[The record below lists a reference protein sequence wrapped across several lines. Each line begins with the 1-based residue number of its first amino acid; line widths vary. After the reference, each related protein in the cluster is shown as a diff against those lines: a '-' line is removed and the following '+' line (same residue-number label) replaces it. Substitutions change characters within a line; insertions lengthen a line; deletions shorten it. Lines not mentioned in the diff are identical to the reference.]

1 MKILI
6 LQDTLLDVLFGN
18 GASIALVIIFLIVL
32 IIGTLL
38 IYFQVALVLK
48 GEFKLKD
55 RLQCIV
61 FGIIFSFAV
70 MIVVAMAFIFAI
82 KTPEFWKTSET
93 GPPEIHPYYLL
104 IPFGICLA
112 YITFYPLID
121 FLFIALSDES
131 DEGLTPFHKFI
142 GDKIINKSP
151 NKLIRVILAVG
162 FFLGV
167 FFLPPLLLSLI
178 GLPFLMIWISWM
190 LVYPLLILTFYGSK
204 GYIAGI
210 TNVYY
215 HIPDMRR
222 SLYLGFEDGKRTIK
236 EFLNDPTPRII
247 LGLML
252 FVFVWA
258 WISMIQTIGYY
269 FSGAL
274 LISPYSY
281 AGIVFVTLAMGIIGF
296 FSRFWNRI
304 IKYRGIDIYFAA
316 YLMAAVGVNVF
327 VNFLIVNAD
336 KLSDTLAKSNF
347 TTSIVPNY
355 LLFAWTA
362 AIEEIILVSITT
374 YYFLSKRNEFTN
386 NLKFS
391 LIAECGQT
399 FDPIPLFNFI
409 KSENLKVRRL
419 AEEALTLMY
428 ERIPLKVEINL
439 NDMKYKNPLI
449 DGICDP
455 NPNSKNIC
463 YKILLQL
470 EKNAPNVVLP
480 WIIESLN
487 SPNYDKS
494 LPFAQSLITAN
505 INLIKKIPEQEIFD
519 LIEDTEWRLKLV
531 GLKILSRLI
540 ENNIKLTSELNI
552 KKLVNDPDS
561 QVQVEALNILALS
574 TVIIPFELINDK
586 INHSNKEI
594 RAAAIKNIKN
604 IDIEDI
610 NSEMISKLKSLIK
623 DPTSSVRASVFEIF
637 AKLGNFKRFNLPLLP
652 FLNGLI
658 DLNKNVRDASVLA
671 LEKYFNEEPDSLDID
686 LIINKIDPNNNEIL
700 NSVLSLLGRLWE
712 QNPEKILT
720 TLLIFIKFDNDD
732 LKEFIS
738 KILIEKYKTNPNL
751 ILQNLIKVPD
761 VSKFITKGIITR
773 TIINIAKK
781 DPNSLIPLLIEY
793 LDDDNDEIRLNAI
806 GSLEGLADEYYDNIK
821 IKPIVYILQ
830 KDKNQQIKKE
840 ASKILSKIAMKDP
853 EAIKPEISIILQSL
867 QDQEA
872 TVKVT
877 ISKSLLEIA
886 REAPEIIPISL
897 IIKLLSDQDSFIR
910 ESGIKMLG
918 YIGFKAPNE
927 ALNIIIEKGLNDD
940 DWIVRE
946 ASVSSLGEIIEH
958 VENKELIINIL
969 IPLLD
974 DEKAWVR
981 RSAMKILSNIKDIK
995 ASYIPFDKVS
1005 DNLKNN
1011 DPKVRE
1017 ASAGLLKIYGLH
1029 NIDIIFE
1036 NILSLLEDE
1045 SEEVRNSMIN
1055 SMIEIIQKI
1064 GLSQILSKL
1073 LKNLSDEGSIE
1084 LQRSIATI
1092 LGRTSRYEDEKTKK
1106 RVIALLKIR
1115 CEMSQDPVICEN
1127 LHKIRES

>member
-1 MKILI
+1 
-6 LQDTLLDVLFGN
+6 
-18 GASIALVIIFLIVL
+18 
-32 IIGTLL
+32 
-38 IYFQVALVLK
+38 
-48 GEFKLKD
+48 
-55 RLQCIV
+55 
-61 FGIIFSFAV
+61 
-70 MIVVAMAFIFAI
+70 
-82 KTPEFWKTSET
+82 
-93 GPPEIHPYYLL
+93 
-104 IPFGICLA
+104 
-112 YITFYPLID
+112 
-121 FLFIALSDES
+121 
-131 DEGLTPFHKFI
+131 
-142 GDKIINKSP
+142 
-151 NKLIRVILAVG
+151 
-162 FFLGV
+162 
-167 FFLPPLLLSLI
+167 
-178 GLPFLMIWISWM
+178 
-190 LVYPLLILTFYGSK
+190 
-204 GYIAGI
+204 
-210 TNVYY
+210 
-215 HIPDMRR
+215 
-222 SLYLGFEDGKRTIK
+222 
-236 EFLNDPTPRII
+236 
-247 LGLML
+247 
-252 FVFVWA
+252 
-258 WISMIQTIGYY
+258 
-269 FSGAL
+269 
-274 LISPYSY
+274 
-281 AGIVFVTLAMGIIGF
+281 
-296 FSRFWNRI
+296 
-304 IKYRGIDIYFAA
+304 
-316 YLMAAVGVNVF
+316 
-327 VNFLIVNAD
+327 
-336 KLSDTLAKSNF
+336 
-347 TTSIVPNY
+347 
-355 LLFAWTA
+355 
-362 AIEEIILVSITT
+362 
-374 YYFLSKRNEFTN
+374 
-386 NLKFS
+386 
-391 LIAECGQT
+391 
-399 FDPIPLFNFI
+399 
-409 KSENLKVRRL
+409 
-419 AEEALTLMY
+419 
-428 ERIPLKVEINL
+428 
-439 NDMKYKNPLI
+439 MKYINPLI

-487 SPNYDKS
+487 SPNFDKS

-505 INLIKKIPEQEIFD
+505 INLIKKIPEREIFD

-561 QVQVEALNILALS
+561 QVQVEALNILAIS
-574 TVIIPFELINDK
+574 TVKIPFELINDK

-738 KILIEKYKTNPNL
+738 KILIEKYKTNPDL
-751 ILQNLIKVPD
+751 IFQNLIKVPD

-840 ASKILSKIAMKDP
+840 ASKIVSKIAMKDP

-981 RSAMKILSNIKDIK
+981 R
-995 ASYIPFDKVS
+995 
-1005 DNLKNN
+1005 
-1011 DPKVRE
+1011 
-1017 ASAGLLKIYGLH
+1017 
-1029 NIDIIFE
+1029 
-1036 NILSLLEDE
+1036 
-1045 SEEVRNSMIN
+1045 
-1055 SMIEIIQKI
+1055 
-1064 GLSQILSKL
+1064 
-1073 LKNLSDEGSIE
+1073 
-1084 LQRSIATI
+1084 
-1092 LGRTSRYEDEKTKK
+1092 
-1106 RVIALLKIR
+1106 
-1115 CEMSQDPVICEN
+1115 
-1127 LHKIRES
+1127 

>member
-1 MKILI
+1 MSLKSLMTIR
-6 LQDTLLDVLFGN
+6 N
-18 GASIALVIIFLIVL
+18 KLVAGFIFLIVL

-55 RLQCIV
+55 RLQCII
-61 FGIIFSFAV
+61 FGMIFSFAV

-93 GPPEIHPYYLL
+93 EPPEIHPYYLL

-167 FFLPPLLLSLI
+167 FFFPPLLLSLI

-222 SLYLGFEDGKRTIK
+222 SLFLGFEDGKRTIK
-236 EFLNDPTPRII
+236 EFLNDPAPRII

-336 KLSDTLAKSNF
+336 KLSDTFAKSNF
-347 TTSIVPNY
+347 TTSIVTNY

-428 ERIPLKVEINL
+428 ERIPL
-439 NDMKYKNPLI
+439 
-449 DGICDP
+449 
-455 NPNSKNIC
+455 
-463 YKILLQL
+463 
-470 EKNAPNVVLP
+470 
-480 WIIESLN
+480 
-487 SPNYDKS
+487 
-494 LPFAQSLITAN
+494 
-505 INLIKKIPEQEIFD
+505 
-519 LIEDTEWRLKLV
+519 
-531 GLKILSRLI
+531 
-540 ENNIKLTSELNI
+540 
-552 KKLVNDPDS
+552 
-561 QVQVEALNILALS
+561 
-574 TVIIPFELINDK
+574 
-586 INHSNKEI
+586 
-594 RAAAIKNIKN
+594 
-604 IDIEDI
+604 
-610 NSEMISKLKSLIK
+610 
-623 DPTSSVRASVFEIF
+623 
-637 AKLGNFKRFNLPLLP
+637 
-652 FLNGLI
+652 
-658 DLNKNVRDASVLA
+658 
-671 LEKYFNEEPDSLDID
+671 
-686 LIINKIDPNNNEIL
+686 
-700 NSVLSLLGRLWE
+700 
-712 QNPEKILT
+712 
-720 TLLIFIKFDNDD
+720 
-732 LKEFIS
+732 
-738 KILIEKYKTNPNL
+738 
-751 ILQNLIKVPD
+751 
-761 VSKFITKGIITR
+761 
-773 TIINIAKK
+773 
-781 DPNSLIPLLIEY
+781 
-793 LDDDNDEIRLNAI
+793 
-806 GSLEGLADEYYDNIK
+806 
-821 IKPIVYILQ
+821 
-830 KDKNQQIKKE
+830 
-840 ASKILSKIAMKDP
+840 
-853 EAIKPEISIILQSL
+853 
-867 QDQEA
+867 
-872 TVKVT
+872 
-877 ISKSLLEIA
+877 
-886 REAPEIIPISL
+886 
-897 IIKLLSDQDSFIR
+897 
-910 ESGIKMLG
+910 
-918 YIGFKAPNE
+918 
-927 ALNIIIEKGLNDD
+927 
-940 DWIVRE
+940 
-946 ASVSSLGEIIEH
+946 
-958 VENKELIINIL
+958 
-969 IPLLD
+969 
-974 DEKAWVR
+974 
-981 RSAMKILSNIKDIK
+981 
-995 ASYIPFDKVS
+995 
-1005 DNLKNN
+1005 
-1011 DPKVRE
+1011 
-1017 ASAGLLKIYGLH
+1017 
-1029 NIDIIFE
+1029 
-1036 NILSLLEDE
+1036 
-1045 SEEVRNSMIN
+1045 
-1055 SMIEIIQKI
+1055 
-1064 GLSQILSKL
+1064 
-1073 LKNLSDEGSIE
+1073 
-1084 LQRSIATI
+1084 
-1092 LGRTSRYEDEKTKK
+1092 
-1106 RVIALLKIR
+1106 
-1115 CEMSQDPVICEN
+1115 
-1127 LHKIRES
+1127 

>member
-1 MKILI
+1 MIILI
-6 LQDTLLDVLFGN
+6 LQDNLVDALFGN
-18 GASIALVIIFLIVL
+18 EASIALLIIFLIVL
-32 IIGTLL
+32 VIGTLL

-48 GEFKLKD
+48 GEFKLRD

-61 FGIIFSFAV
+61 FGIIFSLAV

-93 GPPEIHPYYLL
+93 EPPEIHPYFLL
-104 IPFGICLA
+104 IPFGVCLA
-112 YITFYPLID
+112 YISFYPLID

-142 GDKIINKSP
+142 GDIIINKST
-151 NKLIRVILAVG
+151 NKLIRVIYAVG

-167 FFLPPLLLSLI
+167 FFLPPFFLSLI
-178 GLPFLMIWISWM
+178 GLPFIMIWISWM

-222 SLYLGFEDGKRTIK
+222 SLFLGFEDGKRTMK
-236 EFLNDPTPRII
+236 EFLNDPAPRIL

-258 WISMIQTIGYY
+258 WISMFQTIGYF

-281 AGIVFVTLAMGIIGF
+281 AGFVFVTLAMGIIGF

-316 YLMAAVGVNVF
+316 YLMAAVGINVF

-336 KLSDTLAKSNF
+336 KVSDVFSASNY
-347 TTSIVPNY
+347 TIAIVPNY

-362 AIEEIILVSITT
+362 AIEEIILVSITS

-386 NLKFS
+386 NLKYS
-391 LIAECGQT
+391 LITECGQT

-409 KSENLKVRRL
+409 KSRNLKVRKL
-419 AEEALTLMY
+419 AEETLTLMY
-428 ERIPLKVEINL
+428 ERLPLKAELNL

-455 NPNSKNIC
+455 NPNSKHIC
-463 YKILLQL
+463 HKILLQL
-470 EKNAPNVVLP
+470 ERDAPDILLP

-494 LPFAQSLITAN
+494 FPFAQSLVTAN
-505 INLIKKIPEQEIFD
+505 INLIQKIPERLIFD
-519 LIEDTEWRLKLV
+519 LIEDSEWRLKLV

-540 ENNIKLTSELNI
+540 QNNVRLTSKLNLNE
-552 KKLVNDPDS
+552 LVNDPDS
-561 QVQVEALNILALS
+561 QIQVEALKILAIS
-574 TVIIPFELINDK
+574 SEKIPFELINEK

-594 RAAAIKNIKN
+594 RAAAIQNLKNIE
-604 IDIEDI
+604 IREM
-610 NSEMISKLKSLIK
+610 NSEITNKLKSLIK

-637 AKLGNFKRFNLPLLP
+637 AEIGNFKRFNIPLLP
-652 FLNGLI
+652 FLNGII
-658 DLNKNVRDASVLA
+658 DLNMDVRNSSVFA
-671 LEKYFNEEPDSLDID
+671 LEKYFNEEPDSLDIN

-700 NSVLSLLGRLWE
+700 TSVLTLLGRLWE

-720 TLLIFIKFDNDD
+720 TLLIFIKFENEE
-732 LKEFIS
+732 LKENIS
-738 KILIEKYKTNPNL
+738 KILINKYTSSPDL
-751 ILQNLIKVPD
+751 IFQNLIKIPD
-761 VSKFITKGIITR
+761 VSKFISKGIITR
-773 TIINIAKK
+773 TIISITKK
-781 DPNSLIPLLIEY
+781 DPNYLIPKLVKY
-793 LDDDNDEIRLNAI
+793 LDDDNDDIRLNAI
-806 GSLEGLADEYYDNIK
+806 SSLEGLADEYYNNINIK
-821 IKPIVYILQ
+821 SILTILQ
-830 KDKNQQIKKE
+830 KDKNQQIRKE
-840 ASKILSKIAMKDP
+840 ASKIFSKIAMKDP
-853 EAIKPEISIILQSL
+853 EAIKPEILVILQSL
-867 QDQEA
+867 NTQEA

-886 REAPEIIPISL
+886 KESPELIPVRL
-897 IIKLLSDQDSFIR
+897 IIDILSDQDSFIR
-910 ESGIKMLG
+910 ESAVKILG
-918 YIGFKAPNE
+918 YIGYNSPNE
-927 ALNIIIEKGLNDD
+927 ALNILINKGLNDE

-946 ASVSSLGEIIEH
+946 AAVSSLGEIIEH
-958 VENKELIINIL
+958 IENKELIINNL

-974 DEKAWVR
+974 DNKTWVR
-981 RSAMKILSNIKDIK
+981 RSAMHILSDIKGIK
-995 ASYIPFDKVS
+995 ASFIPFEKVS
-1005 DNLKNN
+1005 KNLNN
-1011 DPKVRE
+1011 LDPKVRE
-1017 ASAGLLKIYGLH
+1017 ASAGLLKIYGFQ
-1029 NIDIIFE
+1029 NIDRIFE

-1045 SEEVRNSMIN
+1045 SGEVRTSMIN
-1055 SMIEIIQKI
+1055 SMVEIINNI
-1064 GLSQILSKL
+1064 GISQILSKL

-1084 LQRSIATI
+1084 LQRSIAII
-1092 LGRTSRYEDEKTKK
+1092 LGRTTKYEDEKIKK
-1106 RVIALLKIR
+1106 RVISLLKIR
-1115 CEMSQDPVICEN
+1115 CEMSQDPIICEN

>member
-6 LQDTLLDVLFGN
+6 FQDNLLDVLFGN

-61 FGIIFSFAV
+61 FGMIFSFAV

-93 GPPEIHPYYLL
+93 EPPEIHPYYLL

-167 FFLPPLLLSLI
+167 FFFPPLLLSLI

-222 SLYLGFEDGKRTIK
+222 SLFLGFEDGKRTIK
-236 EFLNDPTPRII
+236 EFLNDPAPRII

-336 KLSDTLAKSNF
+336 KLSDTFAKSNF

-428 ERIPLKVEINL
+428 ERIPLKAEINL

-505 INLIKKIPEQEIFD
+505 INLIKKIPEREIFD

-561 QVQVEALNILALS
+561 QVQVEALNILAIS
-574 TVIIPFELINDK
+574 TVKIPFELINDK

-637 AKLGNFKRFNLPLLP
+637 AKLGNFKRCNLPLLP

-738 KILIEKYKTNPNL
+738 KILIEKYKTNPDL
-751 ILQNLIKVPD
+751 IFQNLIKVPD

-886 REAPEIIPISL
+886 REAPEIIPVSL

-918 YIGFKAPNE
+918 HIGFKAPNE

-1005 DNLKNN
+1005 DNLKNK

>member
-6 LQDTLLDVLFGN
+6 LQDNLLDVLFGN

-48 GEFKLKD
+48 GEFKFKD
-55 RLQCIV
+55 RLQCII

-93 GPPEIHPYYLL
+93 EPPEIHPYFLL
-104 IPFGICLA
+104 IPFGICLV
-112 YITFYPLID
+112 YISFYPLID

-142 GDKIINKSP
+142 GDKIINKST
-151 NKLIRVILAVG
+151 NKLFRVILAVG

-178 GLPFLMIWISWM
+178 GFPFIMIWISWM
-190 LVYPLLILTFYGSK
+190 LIYPLLILTFYGSK

-222 SLYLGFEDGKRTIK
+222 SIFLGFEDSKRTIK
-236 EFLNDPTPRII
+236 EFLNDPVPRII

-252 FVFVWA
+252 FVFIWA
-258 WISMIQTIGYY
+258 WISMFQTIGYY

-281 AGIVFVTLAMGIIGF
+281 AGFVFVTLAMGIIGF

-336 KLSDTLAKSNF
+336 KLSNTFTASNF

-362 AIEEIILVSITT
+362 AIEEVILVSITT
-374 YYFLSKRNEFTN
+374 YYFLSKKNEFTN

-409 KSENLKVRRL
+409 KSENLKVRKL

-428 ERIPLKVEINL
+428 ERIPLKAEINL

-470 EKNAPNVVLP
+470 EKDAPDVVLP

-505 INLIKKIPEQEIFD
+505 INLIKKIPEREIFD
-519 LIEDTEWRLKLV
+519 LIEDSEWRLKLV
-531 GLKILSRLI
+531 GLKILSKLI
-540 ENNIKLTSELNI
+540 ENNIKLTSELNLN
-552 KKLVNDPDS
+552 KLVNDPDS
-561 QVQVEALNILALS
+561 QVQVEALNILARS
-574 TVIIPFELINDK
+574 TVKISFELINDK

-610 NSEMISKLKSLIK
+610 NSEMISKLKSLIT
-623 DPTSSVRASVFEIF
+623 DPTNSVRASVFEIF

-658 DLNKNVRDASVLA
+658 DLNKNVRNVSVLA
-671 LEKYFNEEPDSLDID
+671 LEKYFNEEPDSLDIN
-686 LIINKIDPNNNEIL
+686 LIVNKIDPNNNEIL
-700 NSVLSLLGRLWE
+700 NSVLALLGRLWE

-720 TLLIFIKFDNDD
+720 TLLIFIKFENEE
-732 LKEFIS
+732 LKENIS
-738 KILIEKYKTNPNL
+738 KILIDKYKSNPDL
-751 ILQNLIKVPD
+751 IFQNLIKIPD
-761 VSKFITKGIITR
+761 VSKFISKGIITR
-773 TIINIAKK
+773 TIIKIAKK
-781 DPNSLIPLLIEY
+781 DPYSLVPKLVKY
-793 LDDDNDEIRLNAI
+793 LDEDNDDIRLNTI
-806 GSLEGLADEYYDNIK
+806 SSLEGLADEYYNNIN
-821 IKPIVYILQ
+821 IKPILSILQ
-830 KDKNQQIKKE
+830 KDKNQQIRKE

-853 EAIKPEISIILQSL
+853 EAIKPEISVILQSL
-867 QDQEA
+867 NTQEA

-897 IIKLLSDQDSFIR
+897 IVELLSDQDSFIR

-918 YIGFKAPNE
+918 QIGFKAPNE

-946 ASVSSLGEIIEH
+946 ASVSSLGEISEH
-958 VENKELIINIL
+958 IENKELIINIL

-974 DEKAWVR
+974 DEKAWVQ
-981 RSAMKILSNIKDIK
+981 RSAMKILSNIKDVK
-995 ASYIPFDKVS
+995 ASFIPFEKVS
-1005 DNLKNN
+1005 KNLNNN

-1017 ASAGLLKIYGLH
+1017 ASAGLLKIYGFQT
-1029 NIDIIFE
+1029 IDRIFE

-1045 SEEVRNSMIN
+1045 SGDVRKSMIN
-1055 SMIEIIQKI
+1055 SMVEIIHKI
-1064 GLSQILSKL
+1064 GISQILSKL

-1084 LQRSIATI
+1084 LQRSIAII
-1092 LGRTSRYEDEKTKK
+1092 LGRTARYEDEKIKK
-1106 RVIALLKIR
+1106 RVISLLKIR
-1115 CEMSQDPVICEN
+1115 CEMSQDPIICEN

>member
-1 MKILI
+1 LI
-6 LQDTLLDVLFGN
+6 
-18 GASIALVIIFLIVL
+18 
-32 IIGTLL
+32 
-38 IYFQVALVLK
+38 
-48 GEFKLKD
+48 
-55 RLQCIV
+55 
-61 FGIIFSFAV
+61 
-70 MIVVAMAFIFAI
+70 
-82 KTPEFWKTSET
+82 
-93 GPPEIHPYYLL
+93 
-104 IPFGICLA
+104 
-112 YITFYPLID
+112 
-121 FLFIALSDES
+121 
-131 DEGLTPFHKFI
+131 
-142 GDKIINKSP
+142 
-151 NKLIRVILAVG
+151 
-162 FFLGV
+162 
-167 FFLPPLLLSLI
+167 
-178 GLPFLMIWISWM
+178 
-190 LVYPLLILTFYGSK
+190 
-204 GYIAGI
+204 
-210 TNVYY
+210 
-215 HIPDMRR
+215 
-222 SLYLGFEDGKRTIK
+222 
-236 EFLNDPTPRII
+236 
-247 LGLML
+247 
-252 FVFVWA
+252 
-258 WISMIQTIGYY
+258 
-269 FSGAL
+269 
-274 LISPYSY
+274 
-281 AGIVFVTLAMGIIGF
+281 
-296 FSRFWNRI
+296 
-304 IKYRGIDIYFAA
+304 
-316 YLMAAVGVNVF
+316 
-327 VNFLIVNAD
+327 
-336 KLSDTLAKSNF
+336 
-347 TTSIVPNY
+347 
-355 LLFAWTA
+355 
-362 AIEEIILVSITT
+362 SITT

-428 ERIPLKVEINL
+428 ERIPLKAEINL

-449 DGICDP
+449 DGLCDP

-505 INLIKKIPEQEIFD
+505 INLIKKIPEREIFD
-519 LIEDTEWRLKLV
+519 LIEDTEWRLKIV

-561 QVQVEALNILALS
+561 QVQVEALNILAIS
-574 TVIIPFELINDK
+574 TVKIPFELINDK

-738 KILIEKYKTNPNL
+738 KILIEKYKTNPDL
-751 ILQNLIKVPD
+751 IFQNLIKVPD

-886 REAPEIIPISL
+886 REAPEIIPISI

-958 VENKELIINIL
+958 VENKELIINTL

-1005 DNLKNN
+1005 DNLKNK

-1115 CEMSQDPVICEN
+1115 CEMSQDPIICEN

>member
-6 LQDTLLDVLFGN
+6 FQDNLLDVLFGN

-55 RLQCIV
+55 RLQCII
-61 FGIIFSFAV
+61 FGMIFSFAV

-93 GPPEIHPYYLL
+93 EPPEIHPYYLL

-167 FFLPPLLLSLI
+167 FFFPPLLLSLI

-222 SLYLGFEDGKRTIK
+222 SLFLGFEDGKRTIK
-236 EFLNDPTPRII
+236 EFLNDPAPRII

-281 AGIVFVTLAMGIIGF
+281 AGFVFVTLAMGIIGF

-336 KLSDTLAKSNF
+336 KLSDTFAKSNF

-362 AIEEIILVSITT
+362 AIEEIILVSITS

-428 ERIPLKVEINL
+428 ERIPLKAEINL

-505 INLIKKIPEQEIFD
+505 ISLIKKIPEQEIFD

-574 TVIIPFELINDK
+574 TVKIPFELINDK

-738 KILIEKYKTNPNL
+738 KILIEKYKTNPDL
-751 ILQNLIKVPD
+751 IFQNLIKVPD

-781 DPNSLIPLLIEY
+781 DPNSLIPLLNEY

-840 ASKILSKIAMKDP
+840 ASKILSKIAMKNP

-886 REAPEIIPISL
+886 REAPEIIPVSS
-897 IIKLLSDQDSFIR
+897 IIKLLSDRDSFIR

-918 YIGFKAPNE
+918 HIGFKAPNE
-927 ALNIIIEKGLNDD
+927 ALNIIIEKGLNDE

-1005 DNLKNN
+1005 DNLKNK

>member
-162 FFLGV
+162 FFLGI

-281 AGIVFVTLAMGIIGF
+281 AGFVFVTLAMGIIGF

-409 KSENLKVRRL
+409 KSENLKVRIL

-505 INLIKKIPEQEIFD
+505 INLIKKIPEREIFD

-540 ENNIKLTSELNI
+540 ENNIKLASKLNI

-561 QVQVEALNILALS
+561 QVQVEALNILAIS
-574 TVIIPFELINDK
+574 TVKIPFELINDK

-738 KILIEKYKTNPNL
+738 KILIEKYKTNPDL
-751 ILQNLIKVPD
+751 IFQNLIKVPD

-995 ASYIPFDKVS
+995 ASHIPFDKVS
-1005 DNLKNN
+1005 DNLKNK

-1092 LGRTSRYEDEKTKK
+1092 LGRTSRYEDEKIKK
-1106 RVIALLKIR
+1106 RVISLLKIR

-1127 LHKIRES
+1127 LHKIREG

>member
-6 LQDTLLDVLFGN
+6 FQDNLLDVLFGN

-55 RLQCIV
+55 RLQCII
-61 FGIIFSFAV
+61 FGMIFSFAV

-93 GPPEIHPYYLL
+93 EPPEIHPYYLL

-167 FFLPPLLLSLI
+167 FFFPPLLLSLI

-222 SLYLGFEDGKRTIK
+222 SLFLGFEDGKRTIK
-236 EFLNDPTPRII
+236 EFLNDPAPRII

-336 KLSDTLAKSNF
+336 KLSDAFAKSNF

-428 ERIPLKVEINL
+428 ERIPLKAEINL

-505 INLIKKIPEQEIFD
+505 INLIKKIPEREIFD

-561 QVQVEALNILALS
+561 QVQVEALNILAIS
-574 TVIIPFELINDK
+574 TVKIPFELINDK

-604 IDIEDI
+604 IDVEDI

-637 AKLGNFKRFNLPLLP
+637 AKLGNFKRFNIPLLP

-720 TLLIFIKFDNDD
+720 TFLIFIKFDNDD

-738 KILIEKYKTNPNL
+738 KILIEKYKTNPDL
-751 ILQNLIKVPD
+751 IFQNLIKVPD

-781 DPNSLIPLLIEY
+781 DPNSLIPLLNEY

-1005 DNLKNN
+1005 DNLKNK

-1115 CEMSQDPVICEN
+1115 CEMSQDPIICEN